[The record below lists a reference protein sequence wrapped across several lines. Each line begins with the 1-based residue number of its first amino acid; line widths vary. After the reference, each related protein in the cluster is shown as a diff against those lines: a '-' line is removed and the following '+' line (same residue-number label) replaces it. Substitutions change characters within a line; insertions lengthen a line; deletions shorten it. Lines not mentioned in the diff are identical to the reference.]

1 MRTAVLI
8 PLCLLSLVT
17 VSPVRA
23 QSDNLTPLK
32 ERVNVQADSART
44 NQIIDGRWVAVGTN
58 KPHTIQLD
66 YSRPFQG
73 KPSYRF
79 ELKQEDNTL
88 EGYAQGE
95 TKGRAE
101 LCYCYAVANDF
112 RNYPATEYL
121 NAQKMKTVYHY
132 GKGSCPQGSSM
143 SYTFSVYIPRT
154 LDKEVSTI
162 FAQWHGM
169 PSRTLVSDPD
179 GKVMRLSVEEFLELE
194 KRMIFKKN
202 IAHDKITKIN
212 SKGDTI
218 YKAGKPNGWLIEQGG
233 YPPLAF
239 GFSQG
244 YFYLSSTYKCNFLG
258 ADNKQ

>member
-79 ELKQEDNTL
+79 ELKQEDKAMPREKPKVVPNCVIVMLLPMISVTIRQLNTL
-88 EGYAQGE
+88 
-95 TKGRAE
+95 
-101 LCYCYAVANDF
+101 
-112 RNYPATEYL
+112 
-121 NAQKMKTVYHY
+121 
-132 GKGSCPQGSSM
+132 
-143 SYTFSVYIPRT
+143 
-154 LDKEVSTI
+154 
-162 FAQWHGM
+162 
-169 PSRTLVSDPD
+169 
-179 GKVMRLSVEEFLELE
+179 MRR
-194 KRMIFKKN
+194 K
-202 IAHDKITKIN
+202 
-212 SKGDTI
+212 
-218 YKAGKPNGWLIEQGG
+218 
-233 YPPLAF
+233 
-239 GFSQG
+239 
-244 YFYLSSTYKCNFLG
+244 
-258 ADNKQ
+258 

>member
-1 MRTAVLI
+1 M
-8 PLCLLSLVT
+8 SLVT

-121 NAQKMKTVYHY
+121 NAQK
-132 GKGSCPQGSSM
+132 
-143 SYTFSVYIPRT
+143 
-154 LDKEVSTI
+154 
-162 FAQWHGM
+162 
-169 PSRTLVSDPD
+169 
-179 GKVMRLSVEEFLELE
+179 
-194 KRMIFKKN
+194 
-202 IAHDKITKIN
+202 
-212 SKGDTI
+212 
-218 YKAGKPNGWLIEQGG
+218 
-233 YPPLAF
+233 
-239 GFSQG
+239 
-244 YFYLSSTYKCNFLG
+244 
-258 ADNKQ
+258 